1 MFVAEPSTRN
11 TQYILDDIIIVVFES
26 NNYQL
31 HVDIS

>member
-1 MFVAEPSTRN
+1 MFVAEPSTQN
-11 TQYILDDIIIVVFES
+11 TQYILDDIITVVFES